1 MRRGDHAIKQ
11 KPADQSSAEIGE
23 LIQNLM
29 SSRVP
34 ASRILELLYWS
45 QEPGALE
52 MLRSFLA
59 LPPEDSS
66 RLLSFLT
73 TAEPSSI
80 SVRTDDTGKLVMAAA
95 PRAATRTG
103 RKSPTKT
110 RRRG

>member
-1 MRRGDHAIKQ
+1 MRSGDQAIKQ
-11 KPADQSSAEIGE
+11 KSVDAGSAEIGE

-66 RLLSFLT
+66 RLLSFL
-73 TAEPSSI
+73 AAVEPSSI
-80 SVRTDDTGKLVMAAA
+80 SVRMEDTGRLVMAAE
-95 PRAATRTG
+95 PRAGRNG
-103 RKSPTKT
+103 RKSHA
-110 RRRG
+110 RSRNRG